1 MIGSGV
7 WYTIFPKLLNMSITA
22 SVVIVFVVIARLFLR
37 KAPKIFSYVLWS
49 VVIFRLVCPYSFT
62 IPFSLLNLTN
72 PKSVENGT
80 VVYVPEDIVH
90 MGEPEVSVPVPV
102 VGADI
107 SETINETL
115 PRGSEQA
122 GADPWELP
130 VTVMTYVW
138 LSGILCMA
146 GYSAVSV
153 VKLKKKLVGA
163 VKLKD
168 NIWIADHV
176 YTSFVMG
183 IFLPRIYLQSGLSP
197 REQEFV
203 ILHERIHI
211 KRCDHLVKIFFWL
224 VLMLHWFNPLAWLSY
239 VLCMKDMEMSCDESV
254 MKNMKDDVRADYSQ
268 TLLSLAAGN
277 KAFAGTPLFF
287 GEGDI
292 KSRIKN
298 VLNYKKPE
306 VWVIAA
312 GIIMS
317 VVLCLWFMGNPA
329 DDNSDPG
336 LTDTQTKEGY
346 PELNLSGEDDE
357 WIEHTEEILREEL
370 ESLEFISE
378 ANVTI
383 TPGNSRNM
391 VNISVVPAEDDAL
404 SDEQKNNIIEY
415 VKDIVPNVNE
425 RTILIKASS
434 QNVWNYPNYPV
445 YVRTM
450 GTGSIG
456 CEYGYCVSG
465 EREETKILTDLE
477 KMSGFHFNNNYSEDV
492 ALFYSEEPREI
503 KLYHVLE
510 GKTEY
515 EEYPF
520 AGEGYDYPY
529 GAEGVKY
536 VIRVPEA
543 YGMHYFFAVIS
554 WEDGREDFMYFSM
567 EYKYNPPS
575 DAEYNSV
582 TITKKA
588 SGMTEIKYPQLNFP
602 SRNMESFSARLTLP
616 QGWFLAKRGLSAA
629 DIANLDTNEIMGTFL
644 TTYIFDGDGI
654 CVGKMGCNY
663 YELYE
668 GAEDNPQAIYNQVAL
683 GNHYQF
689 NVHDTYEVLKSNDII
704 ETGMSDV
711 LYDFESA
718 NAGGSKGVNYG
729 ILSRSKE
736 GFVYIALEFERE
748 LVSEEAVKAIA
759 DSISFEIT
767 GSNQNVPGQNN
778 TIPEESTREQMVW
791 HADLTGDGEKEIIV
805 VDSSRWNENMLVEL
819 YVRNQNGTLLWQEE
833 GAYAHTGW
841 NTIFL
846 VNISGRDYLLRYN
859 PYMGTGA
866 ASYQYE
872 VFGLKKG
879 MVNQKDVYATGEV
892 DFSDYFFDTQNADK
906 VFPIDEMV
914 EFADDING
922 YMSKGL
928 LLFSTEDGQLQIGNN
943 VGRNES
949 EFRNADGSFNPNHDW
964 VEKYSYCDNKLLE
977 RGIAAK
983 ESIDKMELREKLEL
997 YLKGCLMADAAQV
1010 SGTAE

>member
-1 MIGSGV
+1 MIGSNV

-22 SVVIVFVVIARLFLR
+22 SVVIVFVVTVRLFLR

-115 PRGSEQA
+115 PRGSEQT
-122 GADPWELP
+122 GADPLELP

-183 IFLPRIYLQSGLSP
+183 IFSPRIYLQSGLSQ
-197 REQEFV
+197 REQDFV
-203 ILHERIHI
+203 ILHEKIHI

-224 VLMLHWFNPLAWLSY
+224 VLMLHWFNPLVWLSY

-277 KAFAGTPLFF
+277 KAFAGEPLFF

-298 VLNYKKPE
+298 VLNYKKPT

-317 VVLCLWFMGNPA
+317 AVLCICFMGN
-329 DDNSDPG
+329 
-336 LTDTQTKEGY
+336 
-346 PELNLSGEDDE
+346 
-357 WIEHTEEILREEL
+357 
-370 ESLEFISE
+370 
-378 ANVTI
+378 
-383 TPGNSRNM
+383 
-391 VNISVVPAEDDAL
+391 PAEDDAL
-404 SDEQKNNIIEY
+404 SDEQKNQIIEC
-415 VKDIVPNVNE
+415 VKDMVPNVNE

-434 QNVWNYPNYPV
+434 QNDWNYPNYPV

-465 EREETKILTDLE
+465 ERDETKILTDLG

-510 GKTEY
+510 GKTDY

-554 WEDGREDFMYFSM
+554 WEDGREDLMYFSM

-588 SGMTEIKYPQLNFP
+588 SGTTEIKYPQLNFS
-602 SRNMESFSARLTLP
+602 SRTMESFSARLTLP

-704 ETGMSDV
+704 ETGMADV

-718 NAGGSKGVNYG
+718 NAGGSKSVNYG

-736 GFVYIALEFERE
+736 GFVYIALEFEKE

-805 VDSSRWNENMLVEL
+805 VDSSRLEVMWGGM
-819 YVRNQNGTLLWQEE
+819 NQNFAMQTE
-833 GAYAHTGW
+833 ASIRIMAGW
-841 NTIFL
+841 
-846 VNISGRDYLLRYN
+846 
-859 PYMGTGA
+859 
-866 ASYQYE
+866 
-872 VFGLKKG
+872 
-879 MVNQKDVYATGEV
+879 
-892 DFSDYFFDTQNADK
+892 K
-906 VFPIDEMV
+906 VIPSAIQ
-914 EFADDING
+914 
-922 YMSKGL
+922 S
-928 LLFSTEDGQLQIGNN
+928 
-943 VGRNES
+943 
-949 EFRNADGSFNPNHDW
+949 
-964 VEKYSYCDNKLLE
+964 
-977 RGIAAK
+977 
-983 ESIDKMELREKLEL
+983 
-997 YLKGCLMADAAQV
+997 
-1010 SGTAE
+1010 